1 MKNPIIEFKNFS
13 WKYENAQDFSLKN
26 INLKIFEG
34 DIIGVVGANEQGKT
48 TLLRCLNGLIPFNW
62 RGTLKGE
69 VRIFGKD
76 ILQGS
81 IEEFS
86 KKVGFVF
93 SDPDSQFTSTSVEEE
108 ILFGLENL
116 NLPIDEIKTRLKWA
130 IEEFELEGFL
140 SKPPYELSG
149 GQRQRVAIA
158 SVVVMKPCVL
168 VLDEPT
174 SMLDPDGKSEIFEI
188 LKKLAG
194 EENLTLIIAE
204 HNLTELLKIAE
215 RIIHID
221 KNEIVYDGDVQR
233 FVDEFDYENLQ
244 IYMPEVSQVFWHL
257 KKQKNI
263 PFLLED
269 AVGKFQK

>member
-62 RGTLKGE
+62 RGTLKGG

-158 SVVVMKPCVL
+158 SVVVMKPYVL